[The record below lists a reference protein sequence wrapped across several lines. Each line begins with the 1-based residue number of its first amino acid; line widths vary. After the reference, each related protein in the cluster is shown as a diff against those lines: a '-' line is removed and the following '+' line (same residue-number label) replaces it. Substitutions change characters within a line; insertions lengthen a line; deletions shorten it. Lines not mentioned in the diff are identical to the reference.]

1 MTTAEQSNLTNE
13 AEELIE
19 DAMAAV
25 KPSEEIETVL
35 AGIAEDNKV
44 MVAESQGSRIWQF
57 EYGSATVFVQLT
69 GETDED
75 TMTVWSPILQLPVK
89 NEAQLMKKM
98 LQMNWLSTFESHFAI
113 AENQVVVVSSRIL
126 ADISASEISRIITIV
141 ATVADD
147 NDDNFK
153 AEFGQ

>member
-1 MTTAEQSNLTNE
+1 MTTAEQPNLTND

-75 TMTVWSPILQLPVK
+75 TITVWSPILQLPAK
-89 NEAQLMKKM
+89 NEEQLMKKM

-126 ADISASEISRIITIV
+126 ADISPSEISRIITIV

>member
-1 MTTAEQSNLTNE
+1 MTTAEQPNLTNE

-75 TMTVWSPILQLPVK
+75 TMTVWSPILQLPAK

-141 ATVADD
+141 ATIADD

-153 AEFGQ
+153 AEYGQ

>member
-1 MTTAEQSNLTNE
+1 MTTAEQPNLTND

-25 KPSEEIETVL
+25 TPSEEVETVL
-35 AGIAEDNKV
+35 AGIAKDNKV

-75 TMTVWSPILQLPVK
+75 TITVWSPILQLPVK

-126 ADISASEISRIITIV
+126 ADISPSEISRIITIV